1 MFKYV
6 FLDKSNF
13 EEIKKRNLFCIK
25 ILNRIE
31 KLIND

>member
-13 EEIKKRNLFCIK
+13 EENKKRNLLYKNTKSNRK
-25 ILNRIE
+25 IN
-31 KLIND
+31 K

>member
-13 EEIKKRNLFCIK
+13 EENKKKSFCIK